1 MKNTKIFAL
10 CGLVLALSGCDQ
22 KGFQVGTSSEQT
34 QTVENKAEIDRNKT
48 VSKSDVE
55 VISIDKP
62 MLPFIY
68 STLKEYAKTRNFRF
82 PAVMCYRYIGNNYLY
97 LDNSDRETIYRMYQ
111 LDKDNLPPFRDA
123 FNSYIQSYEKA
134 TENGDFEAILDI
146 DSREYTGKA
155 LQDFQAKKAEIL
167 KGDKKEI
174 EKRLENYKE
183 YLKFEFGED
192 FKNFKVDC
200 ILLGLNNF
208 TKPSMNTLWDGWLF
222 DDKNKLDAKFF
233 FDNTYVYGVALTE
246 MLSSIADELSSKPN
260 KTEKEYREMIIE
272 MLSRKD
278 MLDIFTNKF
287 EEVVHEKMKLNVD
300 RTGKSRSYM
309 VNEDTLIV
317 QDGKG
322 TTIQMNG
329 VTWLGDGNTIK
340 GKNYMLKTVKSQ
352 EQTMQKQKSLS
363 EKGGAQGQDSNS
375 SKVEN

>member
-1 MKNTKIFAL
+1 
-10 CGLVLALSGCDQ
+10 
-22 KGFQVGTSSEQT
+22 
-34 QTVENKAEIDRNKT
+34 
-48 VSKSDVE
+48 
-55 VISIDKP
+55 
-62 MLPFIY
+62 MLPF
-68 STLKEYAKTRNFRF
+68 RR
-82 PAVMCYRYIGNNYLY
+82 PR
-97 LDNSDRETIYRMYQ
+97 
-111 LDKDNLPPFRDA
+111 
-123 FNSYIQSYEKA
+123 
-134 TENGDFEAILDI
+134 
-146 DSREYTGKA
+146 
-155 LQDFQAKKAEIL
+155 
-167 KGDKKEI
+167 DKKEI

-363 EKGGAQGQDSNS
+363 EKGETQGQDGNS
-375 SKVEN
+375 SKVDN

>member
-1 MKNTKIFAL
+1 MKKTKIFAL

-22 KGFQVGTSSEQT
+22 KGFQVSTSSEQK

-48 VSKSDVE
+48 ISKSDIE
-55 VISIDKP
+55 LISIDKP

-82 PAVMCYRYIGNNYLY
+82 NRAMCYRYMGSNYSY
-97 LDNSDRETIYRMYQ
+97 LDKSEREQIYKMYK

-123 FNSYIQSYEKA
+123 FNSYIQSYKTA
-134 TENGDFEAILDI
+134 IENGDFEASFELE
-146 DSREYTGKA
+146 SREYSGKD
-155 LQDFQAKKAEIL
+155 LKDFQAKKAEVIE
-167 KGDKKEI
+167 GYKKDQQ
-174 EKRLENYKE
+174 KRKE
-183 YLKFEFGED
+183 YLDFEFGED
-192 FKNFKVDC
+192 FKNFKIDC
-200 ILLGLNNF
+200 VLLGLNDF
-208 TKPSMNTLWDGWLF
+208 TKPSMNTLWDSWLF
-222 DDKNKLDAKFF
+222 NDKNKVDAAFF
-233 FDNTYVYGVALTE
+233 FDNTHVYGVALAE

-272 MLSRKD
+272 MLGRKD
-278 MLDIFTNKF
+278 MLDVFMNKF
-287 EEVVHEKMKLNVD
+287 EEVAHGEMKLNVD
-300 RTGKSRSYM
+300 TTGKSRSYM
-309 VNEDTLIV
+309 INGDTLIV

-363 EKGGAQGQDSNS
+363 EKGETQGQDSNS

>member
-1 MKNTKIFAL
+1 MKKTKIFAL

-34 QTVENKAEIDRNKT
+34 QKVENKAEIDRNKT
-48 VSKSDVE
+48 VSKSDLE

-68 STLKEYAKTRNFRF
+68 STLKEYAKTRKFGY
-82 PAVMCYRYIGNNYLY
+82 PAGMCYRYIGNNYSY
-97 LDNSDRETIYRMYQ
+97 LDKNELEQTYKMYK
-111 LDKDNLPPFRDA
+111 LDKDKLPPFRDA
-123 FNSYIQSYEKA
+123 FNSYVQSYKKA
-134 TENGDFEAILDI
+134 TENGDFEALIEI
-146 DSREYTGKA
+146 ESREYSGKA
-155 LQDFQAKKAEIL
+155 LKDFQANQAEIM
-167 KGDKKEI
+167 KGDKKEL
-174 EKRLENYKE
+174 EKRLENNKK
-183 YLKFEFGED
+183 YLEFEFGED

-200 ILLGLNNF
+200 ILLGLNDF
-208 TKPSMNTLWDGWLF
+208 TKPSMNTLWDSWLF
-222 DDKNKLDAKFF
+222 NDKNKRDAAFF
-233 FDNTYVYGVALTE
+233 FDNTHVYGIALAE

-272 MLSRKD
+272 MLGRKD
-278 MLDIFTNKF
+278 MLDVFMNKF
-287 EEVVHEKMKLNVD
+287 EEVAHGEMKLNVD
-300 RTGKSRSYM
+300 TTGKSRSYM
-309 VNEDTLIV
+309 INGDTLIV

-322 TTIQMNG
+322 TNIQMNG

-363 EKGGAQGQDSNS
+363 EKGETQGQDGNS

>member
-1 MKNTKIFAL
+1 MKKTKIFAL

-34 QTVENKAEIDRNKT
+34 QKVENKAEIDRNKT

-68 STLKEYAKTRNFRF
+68 STLKEYAKTRKFRF
-82 PAVMCYRYIGNNYLY
+82 PAGMCYRYMGNNYSY
-97 LDNSDRETIYRMYQ
+97 LDKSELETIYKMYK
-111 LDKDNLPPFRDA
+111 LDKDKLPPFRDA

-134 TENGDFEAILDI
+134 TENGDFEAIFEI
-146 DSREYTGKA
+146 DSREYSGKS
-155 LQDFQAKKAEIL
+155 LKDLQAKKAEIIEEYKKSL
-167 KGDKKEI
+167 DK
-174 EKRLENYKE
+174 RKE
-183 YLKFEFGED
+183 YMDFEFGED
-192 FKNFKVDC
+192 LKNFKVDC
-200 ILLGLNNF
+200 VLLGLNDF

-222 DDKNKLDAKFF
+222 NDKNKRDAAFF
-233 FDNTYVYGVALTE
+233 FDNTHVYGVALAE

-272 MLSRKD
+272 MLGRKD
-278 MLDIFTNKF
+278 MLDVFMNKF
-287 EEVVHEKMKLNVD
+287 EEVAHEEMKLNVD
-300 RTGKSRSYM
+300 TTGKSRSYM
-309 VNEDTLIV
+309 INGDTLIV

-329 VTWLGDGNTIK
+329 ATWLGDGNTIK

-363 EKGGAQGQDSNS
+363 EKGETQGQDSNS

>member
-363 EKGGAQGQDSNS
+363 EKGETQGQDGNS
-375 SKVEN
+375 SKVDN

>member
-1 MKNTKIFAL
+1 MKKTKIFTL

-22 KGFQVGTSSEQT
+22 KGFQVGTSSEQA

-48 VSKSDVE
+48 ISKSDVE

-82 PAVMCYRYIGNNYLY
+82 PAGMCYRYIGNNYAY
-97 LDNSDRETIYRMYQ
+97 LDKSELELIYKMYK
-111 LDKDNLPPFRDA
+111 LDKENLPPFRDA
-123 FNSYIQSYEKA
+123 FNGYIQSYEKA
-134 TENGDFEAILDI
+134 IENGDFEAILEI
-146 DSREYTGKA
+146 ESREYSGKA
-155 LQDFQAKKAEIL
+155 LKDFQAKKAEMI
-167 KGDKKEI
+167 KGDKKEL
-174 EKRLENYKE
+174 EKKLEKGKE
-183 YLKFEFGED
+183 YMKFEFGED

-200 ILLGLNNF
+200 VLLGLNDF

-222 DDKNKLDAKFF
+222 NDKNKRDATFF
-233 FDNTYVYGVALTE
+233 FDNTHVYGVALAE

-278 MLDIFTNKF
+278 MLDIFTSKF
-287 EEVVHEKMKLNVD
+287 EEVAHGEMKLNVD

-309 VNEDTLIV
+309 INGDTLIV

-340 GKNYMLKTVKSQ
+340 GKNYMLKTVRSQ

>member
-287 EEVVHEKMKLNVD
+287 EAVVHEKMKLNVD

-363 EKGGAQGQDSNS
+363 EKGETQGQDGNS
-375 SKVEN
+375 SKVDN

>member
-174 EKRLENYKE
+174 EKRLEN
-183 YLKFEFGED
+183 
-192 FKNFKVDC
+192 
-200 ILLGLNNF
+200 
-208 TKPSMNTLWDGWLF
+208 
-222 DDKNKLDAKFF
+222 
-233 FDNTYVYGVALTE
+233 
-246 MLSSIADELSSKPN
+246 
-260 KTEKEYREMIIE
+260 
-272 MLSRKD
+272 
-278 MLDIFTNKF
+278 
-287 EEVVHEKMKLNVD
+287 
-300 RTGKSRSYM
+300 
-309 VNEDTLIV
+309 
-317 QDGKG
+317 
-322 TTIQMNG
+322 
-329 VTWLGDGNTIK
+329 
-340 GKNYMLKTVKSQ
+340 
-352 EQTMQKQKSLS
+352 
-363 EKGGAQGQDSNS
+363 
-375 SKVEN
+375 